1 MTERGYSVTLCDD
14 MYLRRLEL
22 QGFKT
27 FAQKTVLEFLPDTGG
42 RSGMTAVV
50 GPNGSGKSNIAD
62 AIRWVMGEQS
72 MKLLRG
78 KKSEDVIFSG
88 SEKKSR
94 AGFAEVSLTL
104 LNDEEGSRKTST
116 GEDLPAEIVITRRLY
131 RDGQSEYEVNRQGAR
146 LTDVALLLA
155 QAGIGQRTYSVIGQ
169 GMVDAVLVASPG
181 ERKEF
186 FDEAAG
192 LRPFQLKRQS
202 SMNKLDATKEN
213 LKQAELLLREI
224 GPRLSSLERQAKR
237 LQERDGL
244 EKELRELERSYY
256 GGTWKEIKTRL
267 TAAQTSH
274 KGAEDAA
281 TSRSRDADALEAELA
296 TLEKATPRSEGFS
309 EIQDALDA
317 LSGERAKLREEQLKL
332 ESSREVAKIR
342 AEKPWSPLPLSKII
356 EAIDGLKAAHDTL
369 WKLLDA
375 ATPDLKKV
383 KAAVEDI
390 RNTNADL
397 LGKLQRP
404 APEPE
409 KATSSDP
416 KLEADAKR
424 LMDAMHAL
432 DAKIEETKQR
442 LTEWNKNEE
451 TKRSHVFELQ
461 HKLSAF
467 RREAADAERKASDA
481 AVEVA
486 RIETRRD
493 GFLQELRAQAST
505 LEAEL
510 DELAKN
516 VGAGSPRPGSADGEG
531 AEIAPLQ
538 PPESLLPRLTKLRSQ
553 LEWIGGIDPDVL
565 KEYEETKKRFDD
577 LATQTQDLTQAM
589 GSLESIIAEL
599 DKTIKERAE
608 TSFHL
613 LNREFGAFFKKLF
626 GGGEAKLIEVA
637 AEPETDEEGNIISEP
652 DPNAGPAGIDIQ
664 ATPPGKRLKGIALLS
679 GGERA
684 LTSIALICAIMAT
697 NPSPFVVL
705 DEVDAALDESNSRKF
720 AEILGT
726 LADRTQFVVVTHN
739 RATMEQAHVLYGVT
753 MGDDGVSQI
762 LSVKLEDVKKS

>member
-1 MTERGYSVTLCDD
+1 

-27 FAQKTVLEFLPDTGG
+27 FAQKTVLEFVPDRGG
-42 RSGMTAVV
+42 RRGMTAVV

-62 AIRWVMGEQS
+62 SIRWVMGEQS

-104 LNDEEGSRKTST
+104 VNDDRPDI
-116 GEDLPAEIVITRRLY
+116 DLAEVVVTRRLY
-131 RDGQSEYEVNRQGAR
+131 RDGQSEYEVNRQSAR
-146 LTDVALLLA
+146 LADVALLLA

-192 LRPFQLKRQS
+192 LRPFQLKRQQS
-202 SMNKLDATKEN
+202 VNKLDATKEN
-213 LKQAELLLREI
+213 LKQAEILLREI

-237 LQERDGL
+237 LQERDGI
-244 EKELRELERSYY
+244 EQELRELERTYY
-256 GGTWKEIKTRL
+256 GGMWKEISTRL
-267 TAAQTSH
+267 TAAQVAHTQ
-274 KGAEDAA
+274 AREAA
-281 TSRSRDADALEAELA
+281 SARAAEAEKLETELA
-296 TLEKATPRSEGFS
+296 ELERATPRSEGFRD
-309 EIQDALDA
+309 IQDAMDA
-317 LSGERAKLREEQLKL
+317 LRSERAKLREEQLKQ
-332 ESSREVAKIR
+332 EASREVAKVR

-356 EAIDGLKAAHDTL
+356 EAIDSLKVQHEKL
-369 WKLLDA
+369 WALLDVDA
-375 ATPDLKKV
+375 PDVGKV
-383 KAAVEDI
+383 KAVVEEI
-390 RNTNADL
+390 RSANTEL

-409 KATSSDP
+409 AAAPADP
-416 KLEADAKR
+416 AFEEESRR
-424 LMDAMHAL
+424 LMDAMHTL
-432 DAKIEETKQR
+432 DARIEENKR
-442 LTEWNKNEE
+442 KLDEWNKNEE
-451 TKRSHVFELQ
+451 SKRAHIFALQ
-461 HKLSAF
+461 HRLSAA
-467 RREAADAERKASDA
+467 RREATEAEHRVSAM
-481 AVEVA
+481 AVDVA

-493 GFLQELRAQAST
+493 AFLVEIRTQAPA

-510 DELAKN
+510 STLADAAK
-516 VGAGSPRPGSADGEG
+516 PPEG
-531 AEIAPLQ
+531 ATI
-538 PPESLLPRLTKLRSQ
+538 ESLQPRLTKLRSQ
-553 LEWIGGIDPDVL
+553 LDWIGGIDPEVL

-577 LATQTQDLTQAM
+577 LASQTTDLTQAM

-599 DKTIKERAE
+599 DTTIKERAE
-608 TSFHL
+608 TAFHV
-613 LNREFGAFFKKLF
+613 LNREFGAYFKKLF
-626 GGGEAKLIEVA
+626 SGGEAKLIEVA
-637 AEPETDEEGNIISEP
+637 AEPETDEEGNVISEP
-652 DPNAGPAGIDIQ
+652 DPLAGPVGIDIQ
-664 ATPPGKRLKGIALLS
+664 ATPPGKRLKSIALLS

-726 LADRTQFVVVTHN
+726 LADKTQFIVVTHN
-739 RATMEQAHVLYGVT
+739 RATMGQAHVLYGVT
-753 MGDDGVSQI
+753 MGDDGVSQL
-762 LSVKLEDVKKS
+762 LSVKLEDISGLVASKKA

>member
-1 MTERGYSVTLCDD
+1 

-27 FAQKTVLEFLPDTGG
+27 FAQKTVLEFVPETGG
-42 RSGMTAVV
+42 RRGLTAIV
-50 GPNGSGKSNIAD
+50 GPNGSGKSNTAD

-104 LNDEEGSRKTST
+104 VNDDKPDIE
-116 GEDLPAEIVITRRLY
+116 LAEIVVTRRLY
-131 RDGQSEYEVNRQGAR
+131 RDGQSEYEVNRQSAR

-169 GMVDAVLVASPG
+169 GMVDAVLVASPA

-202 SMNKLDATKEN
+202 SMNKLDGTKEN

-224 GPRLSSLERQAKR
+224 GPRLASLERQAKR

-244 EKELRELERSYY
+244 QQELQGLERQYF
-256 GGTWKEIKTRL
+256 GGMWKDIATRL
-267 TAAQTSH
+267 TVAQTALKAAQDVNGGRA
-274 KGAEDAA
+274 KEAE
-281 TSRSRDADALEAELA
+281 ALEAELA
-296 TLEKATPRSEGFS
+296 TLEKATPRSEGFR
-309 EIQDALDA
+309 EIQDAIDA
-317 LSGERAKLREEQLKL
+317 LRGERAKLREEQLKL
-332 ESSREVAKIR
+332 EASREVAKVR

-356 EAIDGLKAAHDTL
+356 EAIDTLKASHDKL
-369 WKLLDA
+369 WKLLESE
-375 ATPDLKKV
+375 TPDLKGLKSL
-383 KAAVEDI
+383 VEEI
-390 RNTNADL
+390 RSSNTDL

-409 KATSSDP
+409 KAI
-416 KLEADAKR
+416 EADPEIERQATQ

-432 DAKIEETKQR
+432 DAKIEESKQK
-442 LTEWNKNEE
+442 LDEWNKNEE
-451 TKRSHVFELQ
+451 AKRSHLFELQ
-461 HKLSAF
+461 HKLSAL

-493 GFLQELRAQAST
+493 GFLQELRTHSAS
-505 LEAEL
+505 LEREL
-510 DELAKN
+510 DALAAAAKPPE
-516 VGAGSPRPGSADGEG
+516 GGSFES
-531 AEIAPLQ
+531 IAP
-538 PPESLLPRLTKLRSQ
+538 RITKLRSQ
-553 LEWIGGIDPDVL
+553 LEWIGGIDPEVL
-565 KEYEETKKRFDD
+565 REYEDTKKRFEE

-608 TSFHL
+608 TSFRL
-613 LNREFGAFFKKLF
+613 LDREFGSYFKKLF
-626 GGGEAKLIEVA
+626 GGGEAKLLEVA
-637 AEPETDEEGNIISEP
+637 AEPETDDDGNIISEP

-664 ATPPGKRLKGIALLS
+664 ATPPGKRLKSIALLS

-720 AEILGT
+720 AEIIGS

-739 RATMEQAHVLYGVT
+739 RATMNQAHVLYGVT
-753 MGDDGVSQI
+753 MGDDGVSQL
-762 LSVKLEDVKKS
+762 LSVKLEDVSRLVEKTG